1 MINAAFVRGCKPRAK
16 MYEVTCDALP
26 GFILRVLPTGKKVA
40 LVRYRVEG
48 KDRRERIGLLGP
60 SLSID
65 EARRRAALMLA
76 GIAAGTRVDETPSPP
91 AGGTHAPPEQP
102 QPPPSKTTT
111 LRELAERFV
120 RIYVD
125 VHLKAGTAERY
136 RHQLRTII
144 LPGLADPEKNV
155 PPLGDRDYRT
165 VKRTHIAEL
174 HASMKDRPG
183 AANNM
188 VMVCASLFTRI
199 INDWELAP
207 DMRNPAHGVK
217 LYPMRQR
224 ERFLTPEE
232 RQRLR
237 AYVQAGLKAPRNRRG
252 HLKIQSVWAIE
263 LLALTGRRKSEILG
277 LKWPMVDWQHSILNL
292 PDTKTGQLKALVSD
306 KVIALLRHIHEHS
319 GKPSTGYVLRS
330 DKGTRLSGIDNTW
343 RNIRAATELSDVR
356 IHDLRHSFASDA
368 LMSGVPL
375 AVVGELLGHKQAR
388 STQRYAHLANYV
400 VREGLERATTRIV
413 QATEVP
419 APVAS
424 FTRMTDGDWKKI
436 AATVE
441 RTRGACGG
449 TRSDLRR
456 IVDGVRWV
464 LHHGARWR
472 ELPAEFGKS
481 TTAWRWYDRW
491 CGNGTWKAIAEALN
505 LPPTEAGREPGHRP
519 PGAVPGR
526 GSEVVRAPAPGHLC
540 GLPDG
545 SPT

>member
-40 LVRYRVEG
+40 LVRYRFEG

-76 GIAAGTRVDETPSPP
+76 GIATGTRVDETPSPP

-237 AYVQAGLKAPRNRRG
+237 AYVQAGIKAPRNRRG

-375 AVVGELLGHKQAR
+375 ATVGALLGHKNAR
-388 STQRYAHLANYV
+388 TTERYAHLANDV
-400 VREGLERATTRIV
+400 VRQALE
-413 QATEVP
+413 QATERIVEAV
-419 APVAS
+419 APVAALPPAPFVPMS
-424 FTRMTDGDWKKI
+424 DTQWKAI
-436 AATVE
+436 AAIVGKCGA
-441 RTRGACGG
+441 RT
-449 TRSDLRR
+449 DLRGT
-456 IVDGVRWV
+456 IDGIRWV
-464 LHHGARWR
+464 LHSGAKWR
-472 ELPAEFGKS
+472 EMPSKYGKA
-481 TTAWRWYDRW
+481 TTAWRWYQRW
-491 CGNGTWKAIAEALN
+491 CSDGTWLRLAVLTPVQAEVAK
-505 LPPTEAGREPGHRP
+505 
-519 PGAVPGR
+519 PGR
-526 GSEVVRAPAPGHLC
+526 RPVVTIAI
-540 GLPDG
+540 
-545 SPT
+545 

>member
-1 MINAAFVRGCKPRAK
+1 MITPGFVREAKPRAK
-16 MYEVTCDALP
+16 MYEVTCEALP

-40 LVRYRVEG
+40 LVRYRVDG
-48 KDRRERIGLLGP
+48 KDRRERIGLLGS
-60 SLSID
+60 SLSVE
-65 EARRRAALMLA
+65 EARRRAAALLA
-76 GIAAGTRVDETPSPP
+76 SASAEKGVADVAPGSAAPVKQSEPK
-91 AGGTHAPPEQP
+91 
-102 QPPPSKTTT
+102 PSKIITV
-111 LRELAERFV
+111 RELAERFV
-120 RIYVD
+120 RMHVD
-125 VHLKAGTAERY
+125 VHLKPGTAERY
-136 RHQLRTII
+136 RYQLKTII
-144 LPGLADPEKNV
+144 LPGL
-155 PPLGDRDYRT
+155 GDLDYRM
-165 VKRTHIAEL
+165 VRRANIAEL
-174 HASMKDRPG
+174 HAGMKDRPA

-237 AYVQAGLKAPRNRRG
+237 AYVQAGIKAPRNRRG

-343 RNIRAATELSDVR
+343 RNIRVATELSDVR

-424 FTRMTDGDWKKI
+424 FTRMTDGDWKRI
-436 AATVE
+436 AVTVE

-472 ELPAEFGKS
+472 ELPTEFGKS

-491 CGNGTWKAIAEALN
+491 CGNGTWKAIAEALS
-505 LPPTEAGREPGHRP
+505 LPATEATGREPGHRP
-519 PGAVPGR
+519 PGAAPR
-526 GSEVVRAPAPGHLC
+526 RRATSSAGERT
-540 GLPDG
+540 
-545 SPT
+545 PTLR